1 MQADQQLSK
10 SLKPRHLSMIAIA
23 GVIGAGLFVGS
34 GAAIQ
39 QAGPG
44 ILVAYTAAGL
54 VVILVMRMLGEMA
67 AANPETGSFST
78 YADKALGRWAG
89 FSIGWL
95 YAWFWII
102 VLGIEATA
110 GAAIMHRWVPGID
123 QWVWAL
129 LLMVVLTLT
138 NLGSVKSFGE
148 FEFWF
153 ASIKVAAIVLFLL
166 FGVAAIL
173 GLIPGVPAP
182 GVSNLLENGGF
193 MPNGPGAVLAGILV
207 VVFSFFGAEIAT
219 IAAGES
225 ENPVDAVKKAVKS
238 TVWRILVFY
247 IGSIA
252 IVVTLLPWNSASVAK
267 SPYVAVIELF
277 GIPGA
282 GTIMDIVV
290 LTSVLS
296 CLNSGLYTASR
307 MLFSLSRRG
316 DAPRS
321 WMRISKRGVPAAA
334 VLASTVVGFITV
346 GLNYIAPDTV
356 FLFLVNTSG
365 AIALFVWL
373 VIAGSQLI
381 LRRRMGAAAKD
392 LQLKMWL
399 FPYLTWVAII
409 SIVAL
414 LVGMVVLESTRESLL
429 LSLALAA
436 VVVGIGLWRYRRNG
450 GKARGNRRRRQHGG
464 FRHRGARRG
473 RHRGCRP
480 GVVTPAPAPALARQ
494 HHGTCPALPRCSGH
508 SGTMSTRRGPGRACP
523 AGRVGHA
530 QCAGR
535 HAGGHVRRPATAPGQ
550 APAQATAGSQEGPSQ
565 GIVPRG
571 SMDA

>member
-1 MQADQQLSK
+1 
-10 SLKPRHLSMIAIA
+10 MIAIA

-44 ILVAYTAAGL
+44 ILVAYLAAGL

-110 GAAIMHRWVPGID
+110 GAAIMHRWVPGVD

-129 LLMVVLTLT
+129 VLMVLLTLT
-138 NLGSVKSFGE
+138 NLGSVKSYGE

-153 ASIKVAAIVLFLL
+153 ASIKVAAIVIFLL
-166 FGVAAIL
+166 AGIAAIL
-173 GLIPGVPAP
+173 GLIPGVSAP
-182 GVSNLLENGGF
+182 GVANLLDQGGF

-238 TVWRILVFY
+238 TVWRILIFY

-267 SPYVAVIELF
+267 SPYVAVIELY

-307 MLFSLSRRG
+307 MLFSLSQRG
-316 DAPRS
+316 DAPKS
-321 WMRISKRGVPAAA
+321 WTKISKRGVPAAA

-373 VIAGSQLI
+373 VIASSQLI

-392 LQLKMWL
+392 LDLKMWF
-399 FPYLTWVAII
+399 FPYLTWIAIG

-414 LVGMVVLESTRESLL
+414 IIGMVILESTRESLF

-436 VVVGIGLWRYRRNG
+436 VVVAIGVFRYR
-450 GKARGNRRRRQHGG
+450 K
-464 FRHRGARRG
+464 
-473 RHRGCRP
+473 
-480 GVVTPAPAPALARQ
+480 
-494 HHGTCPALPRCSGH
+494 
-508 SGTMSTRRGPGRACP
+508 SGTPSTPVGDGEAERVTLGSGPA
-523 AGRVGHA
+523 
-530 QCAGR
+530 
-535 HAGGHVRRPATAPGQ
+535 
-550 APAQATAGSQEGPSQ
+550 S
-565 GIVPRG
+565 
-571 SMDA
+571 

>member
-1 MQADQQLSK
+1 
-10 SLKPRHLSMIAIA
+10 
-23 GVIGAGLFVGS
+23 
-34 GAAIQ
+34 
-39 QAGPG
+39 
-44 ILVAYTAAGL
+44 
-54 VVILVMRMLGEMA
+54 VILVMRMLGEMA

-129 LLMVVLTLT
+129 ILMVLLTLT

-153 ASIKVAAIVLFLL
+153 ASIKVTAIVLFLL

-173 GLIPGVPAP
+173 GLVPGVPAP
-182 GVSNLLENGGF
+182 GLSNLTGNGGF
-193 MPNGPGAVLAGILV
+193 LPNGPGAVLAGILV

-252 IVVTLLPWNSASVAK
+252 IVVTLLPWNSATVAK

-307 MLFSLSRRG
+307 MLFSLSKRG
-316 DAPRS
+316 DAPKA
-321 WMRISKRGVPAAA
+321 WTRISSRGVPAAA
-334 VLASTVVGFITV
+334 VMASTVVGFVTV

-373 VIAGSQLI
+373 VIASSQLI
-381 LRRRMGAAAKD
+381 LRKRMGAAAKD
-392 LQLKMWL
+392 LALKMWL
-399 FPYLTWVAII
+399 FPYLTWISIA

-414 LVGMVVLESTRESLL
+414 LIGMVILDTTRESLL
-429 LSLALAA
+429 LSLALAG
-436 VVVGIGLWRYRRNG
+436 VVVGIGVWRYRKG
-450 GKARGNRRRRQHGG
+450 GAS
-464 FRHRGARRG
+464 
-473 RHRGCRP
+473 
-480 GVVTPAPAPALARQ
+480 ALAAAAADADAAK
-494 HHGTCPALPRCSGH
+494 GESAVVGAGPAS
-508 SGTMSTRRGPGRACP
+508 
-523 AGRVGHA
+523 
-530 QCAGR
+530 
-535 HAGGHVRRPATAPGQ
+535 
-550 APAQATAGSQEGPSQ
+550 
-565 GIVPRG
+565 
-571 SMDA
+571 

>member
-1 MQADQQLSK
+1 MHADQQLSK

-44 ILVAYTAAGL
+44 ILVAYLAAGL

-110 GAAIMHRWVPGID
+110 GAAIMHRWVPGVD
-123 QWVWAL
+123 QWIWAL
-129 LLMVVLTLT
+129 VLMVLLTLT
-138 NLGSVKSFGE
+138 NLGSVKSYGE

-153 ASIKVAAIVLFLL
+153 ASIKVAAIVIFLL
-166 FGVAAIL
+166 AGIAAIL
-173 GLIPGVPAP
+173 GLMPGVSAP
-182 GVSNLLENGGF
+182 GVSNLLDQGGF

-238 TVWRILVFY
+238 TVWRILIFY

-252 IVVTLLPWNSASVAK
+252 IVVTLLPWNDASVAK
-267 SPYVAVIELF
+267 SPYVAVIELY

-307 MLFSLSRRG
+307 MLFSLSQRG
-316 DAPRS
+316 DAPKS
-321 WMRISKRGVPAAA
+321 WMKISKRGVPAAA
-334 VLASTVVGFITV
+334 VLASTVVGFVTV

-373 VIAGSQLI
+373 VIASSQLI

-392 LQLKMWL
+392 LELKMWF
-399 FPYLTWVAII
+399 FPYLTWIAIG

-414 LVGMVVLESTRESLL
+414 IIGMVVIESTRESLF

-436 VVVGIGLWRYRRNG
+436 VVVGIGVWRYRRNG
-450 GKARGNRRRRQHGG
+450 RNDA
-464 FRHRGARRG
+464 GA
-473 RHRGCRP
+473 
-480 GVVTPAPAPALARQ
+480 TSAEAEPAEVGSGPA
-494 HHGTCPALPRCSGH
+494 S
-508 SGTMSTRRGPGRACP
+508 
-523 AGRVGHA
+523 
-530 QCAGR
+530 
-535 HAGGHVRRPATAPGQ
+535 
-550 APAQATAGSQEGPSQ
+550 
-565 GIVPRG
+565 
-571 SMDA
+571 

>member
-1 MQADQQLSK
+1 MNTPASPELAK

-44 ILVAYTAAGL
+44 ILVAYAAAGL
-54 VVILVMRMLGEMA
+54 VVIFVMRMLGEMA
-67 AANPETGSFST
+67 AASPETGSFSS

-110 GAAIMHRWVPGID
+110 GAAIVHRWVPGID

-129 LLMVVLTLT
+129 ILMVLLTGT
-138 NLGSVKSFGE
+138 NVFSVKSFGE

-153 ASIKVAAIVLFLL
+153 ASIKVAAIVVFLVL
-166 FGVAAIL
+166 GVLAIFGLLPGVAAP
-173 GLIPGVPAP
+173 GL
-182 GVSNLLENGGF
+182 SNLTGQGGF
-193 MPNGPGAVLAGILV
+193 FPSGPGAVLAGILV

-225 ENPVDAVKKAVKS
+225 ADPATAVKKAVRS

-252 IVVTLLPWNSASVAK
+252 IVVTLLPWNDASVAK
-267 SPYVAVIELF
+267 SPYVAVMELY

-282 GTIMDIVV
+282 GTIMDVVV
-290 LTSVLS
+290 LVSVLS

-307 MLFSLSRRG
+307 MIFSLAQRG
-316 DAPRS
+316 DAPKALQRIERS
-321 WMRISKRGVPAAA
+321 GVPRSA
-334 VLASTVVGFITV
+334 VLASTVVGFVTV
-346 GLNYIAPDTV
+346 GLNLFYPDTV

-365 AIALFVWL
+365 AVALFVWL
-373 VIAGSQLI
+373 AISVSQLI

-392 LQLKMWL
+392 LPLKMWF
-399 FPYLTWVAII
+399 FPYLTWITMLAII
-409 SIVAL
+409 AM
-414 LVGMVVLESTRESLL
+414 LVGMFALDATRESGII
-429 LSLALAA
+429 SAALA
-436 VVVGIGLWRYRRNG
+436 VVIIGIGVFRQRRA
-450 GKARGNRRRRQHGG
+450 K
-464 FRHRGARRG
+464 
-473 RHRGCRP
+473 RP
-480 GVVTPAPAPALARQ
+480 
-494 HHGTCPALPRCSGH
+494 
-508 SGTMSTRRGPGRACP
+508 
-523 AGRVGHA
+523 
-530 QCAGR
+530 
-535 HAGGHVRRPATAPGQ
+535 
-550 APAQATAGSQEGPSQ
+550 
-565 GIVPRG
+565 
-571 SMDA
+571 

>member
-1 MQADQQLSK
+1 MHADQQLSK

-44 ILVAYTAAGL
+44 ILVAYLAAGL

-110 GAAIMHRWVPGID
+110 GAAIMHRWVPGVD
-123 QWVWAL
+123 QWIWAL
-129 LLMVVLTLT
+129 VLMVLLTLT
-138 NLGSVKSFGE
+138 NLGSVKSYGE

-153 ASIKVAAIVLFLL
+153 ASVKVAAIVIFLL
-166 FGVAAIL
+166 AGIAAIL
-173 GLIPGVPAP
+173 GLIPGVSAP
-182 GVSNLLENGGF
+182 GVANLLDQGGF

-238 TVWRILVFY
+238 TVWRILIFY

-252 IVVTLLPWNSASVAK
+252 IVVTLLPWNDASVAK
-267 SPYVAVIELF
+267 SPYVAVIELY

-307 MLFSLSRRG
+307 MLFSLSQRG

-321 WMRISKRGVPAAA
+321 WMKISKRGVPAAA
-334 VLASTVVGFITV
+334 VLASTVVGFVTV

-373 VIAGSQLI
+373 VIAASQLI

-392 LQLKMWL
+392 LDLKMWF
-399 FPYLTWVAII
+399 FPYLTWIAIGA
-409 SIVAL
+409 IVAL
-414 LVGMVVLESTRESLL
+414 IIGMVIIESTRESLF
-429 LSLALAA
+429 LSLGLAA
-436 VVVGIGLWRYRRNG
+436 VVVAIGVFRYRRNG
-450 GKARGNRRRRQHGG
+450 GSVVAAPSAKAEREEVGSG
-464 FRHRGARRG
+464 
-473 RHRGCRP
+473 
-480 GVVTPAPAPALARQ
+480 PA
-494 HHGTCPALPRCSGH
+494 S
-508 SGTMSTRRGPGRACP
+508 
-523 AGRVGHA
+523 
-530 QCAGR
+530 
-535 HAGGHVRRPATAPGQ
+535 
-550 APAQATAGSQEGPSQ
+550 
-565 GIVPRG
+565 
-571 SMDA
+571 

>member
-1 MQADQQLSK
+1 MPSSPKSAHEPSAKAPLVSNAPPARTLTR

-44 ILVAYTAAGL
+44 ILVAYAAAGV

-67 AANPETGSFST
+67 AASPETGSFSA
-78 YADKALGRWAG
+78 YADRALGRWAG

-102 VLGIEATA
+102 VLGVEATA
-110 GAAIMHRWVPGID
+110 GAAIVHRWVPVID

-129 LLMVVLTLT
+129 LLMVLLTLT
-138 NLGSVKSFGE
+138 NIASVKSFGE

-153 ASIKVAAIVLFLL
+153 ASIKIAAIVVFLTL
-166 FGVAAIL
+166 GIVAIL
-173 GLIPGVPAP
+173 GFLPGVTAP
-182 GVSNLLENGGF
+182 GLDNLTGRGGF
-193 MPNGPGAVLAGILV
+193 FPNGPGAVLGGVLV

-225 ENPVDAVKKAVKS
+225 QNPVDAVRKAVRS
-238 TVWRILVFY
+238 TVWRILIFY

-252 IVVTLLPWNSASVAK
+252 IVVTLLPWDSASVAK
-267 SPYVAVIELF
+267 SPYVAVIERF

-282 GTIMDIVV
+282 GTIMDVIV

-307 MLFSLSRRG
+307 MLFSLSTRG

-321 WMRISKRGVPAAA
+321 WAKISARGVPRSA
-334 VLASTVVGFITV
+334 VLASTIVGFVTV
-346 GLNYIAPDTV
+346 GLNYLAPDTV

-373 VIAGSQLI
+373 VIAASQLI
-381 LRRRMGAAAKD
+381 LRRRMGPDATKA
-392 LQLKMWL
+392 LTLRMWL
-399 FPYLTWVAII
+399 FPYLTWFTII
-409 SIVAL
+409 SILAL
-414 LVGMVVLESTRESLL
+414 LVGMVIIPSTRESLV
-429 LSLALAA
+429 LSLLLAGLL
-436 VVVGIGLWRYRRNG
+436 VGVGVWRYR
-450 GKARGNRRRRQHGG
+450 KARGTKD
-464 FRHRGARRG
+464 
-473 RHRGCRP
+473 
-480 GVVTPAPAPALARQ
+480 VTR
-494 HHGTCPALPRCSGH
+494 S
-508 SGTMSTRRGPGRACP
+508 
-523 AGRVGHA
+523 
-530 QCAGR
+530 
-535 HAGGHVRRPATAPGQ
+535 ATAVDSENTEQ
-550 APAQATAGSQEGPSQ
+550 
-565 GIVPRG
+565 I
-571 SMDA
+571 

>member
-1 MQADQQLSK
+1 MRSHAPKDLAPTDQPGLSK

-44 ILVAYTAAGL
+44 ILVAYAAAGL

-67 AANPETGSFST
+67 AAHPETGSFST

-110 GAAIMHRWVPGID
+110 GAAIIHRWVPGVD
-123 QWVWAL
+123 QWIWAL
-129 LLMVVLTLT
+129 VLMVLLTLT
-138 NLGSVKSFGE
+138 NVVSVKSYGE

-153 ASIKVAAIVLFLL
+153 ASIKVAAIIGFLL

-173 GLIPGVPAP
+173 GLVPGVEAP
-182 GVSNLLENGGF
+182 GLSNLTGQGGFFPNGGA
-193 MPNGPGAVLAGILV
+193 AVLAGILV
-207 VVFSFFGAEIAT
+207 VVFAFFGAEIAT

-225 ENPVDAVKKAVKS
+225 ADPVNAVKKAVRS
-238 TVWRILVFY
+238 TVWRILIFY

-252 IVVTLLPWNSASVAK
+252 IVVTLLPWNSTSVAK
-267 SPYVAVIELF
+267 SPYVAVMELY

-282 GTIMDIVV
+282 GVIMDVIV

-307 MLFSLSRRG
+307 MLFSLSTRG
-316 DAPRS
+316 DAPRG
-321 WMRISKRGVPAAA
+321 WTRISKRGVPVSA

-373 VIAGSQLI
+373 VIALSQLI
-381 LRRRMGAAAKD
+381 LRRRMGAEAKK
-392 LQLKMWL
+392 LTLKMWF
-399 FPYLTWVAII
+399 FPYLTWLAIA
-409 SIVAL
+409 SIAAL
-414 LVGMVVLESTRESLL
+414 LVGMVILPETRESLL
-429 LSLALAA
+429 LSVLLAA
-436 VVVGIGLWRYRRNG
+436 IVVALGAWRYRG
-450 GKARGNRRRRQHGG
+450 RQH
-464 FRHRGARRG
+464 A
-473 RHRGCRP
+473 
-480 GVVTPAPAPALARQ
+480 APAEAQPAAEELAV
-494 HHGTCPALPRCSGH
+494 G
-508 SGTMSTRRGPGRACP
+508 
-523 AGRVGHA
+523 AGRK
-530 QCAGR
+530 
-535 HAGGHVRRPATAPGQ
+535 
-550 APAQATAGSQEGPSQ
+550 
-565 GIVPRG
+565 
-571 SMDA
+571 

>member
-1 MQADQQLSK
+1 VQQNQQLSK
-10 SLKPRHLSMIAIA
+10 TLKPRHLSMIAIA

-34 GAAIQ
+34 GVAIQ

-44 ILVAYTAAGL
+44 ILIAYAAAGV

-102 VLGIEATA
+102 VLGVEATA
-110 GAAIMHRWVPGID
+110 GAAIMHRWVPAVD
-123 QWVWAL
+123 QWEWAL
-129 LLMVVLTLT
+129 ALMVLLTLT
-138 NLGSVKSFGE
+138 NIASVKSYGE

-153 ASIKVAAIVLFLL
+153 ASVKVTAIILFLVL
-166 FGVAAIL
+166 GVVAIL
-173 GLIPGVPAP
+173 GLMPGVPAP
-182 GVSNLLENGGF
+182 GLHNLTGNGGF
-193 MPNGPGAVLAGILV
+193 FPNGPGAVLAGILV

-238 TVWRILVFY
+238 TVWRILIFY

-252 IVVTLLPWNSASVAK
+252 VVVTLLPWNDTSVAK
-267 SPYVAVIELF
+267 SPYVAVIDLF

-307 MLFSLSRRG
+307 MLFSLSARG
-316 DAPRS
+316 DAPKS
-321 WMRISKRGVPAAA
+321 WRRISRRGVPATA
-334 VLASTVVGFITV
+334 VLASTVVGFMTV
-346 GLNYIAPDTV
+346 GLNYLAPEAV

-373 VIAGSQLI
+373 VIAVSQLV
-381 LRRRMGAAAKD
+381 LRRRMGADAKN
-392 LQLKMWL
+392 LTLKMWL
-399 FPYLTWVAII
+399 FPYLTWLSII
-409 SIVAL
+409 TITAL
-414 LVGMVVLESTRESLL
+414 LVGMVMVPDTREALL
-429 LSLALAA
+429 TSAGLAA
-436 VVVGIGLWRYRRNG
+436 VVVAIGIYRYRTG
-450 GKARGNRRRRQHGG
+450 GA
-464 FRHRGARRG
+464 
-473 RHRGCRP
+473 
-480 GVVTPAPAPALARQ
+480 
-494 HHGTCPALPRCSGH
+494 
-508 SGTMSTRRGPGRACP
+508 
-523 AGRVGHA
+523 
-530 QCAGR
+530 
-535 HAGGHVRRPATAPGQ
+535 
-550 APAQATAGSQEGPSQ
+550 APAQPPADGTLDAPSAD
-565 GIVPRG
+565 GVDSRV
-571 SMDA
+571 

>member
-1 MQADQQLSK
+1 MPSSPKSAHEPAAKAPLVSNAPPARTLTR

-44 ILVAYTAAGL
+44 ILVAYAAAGV

-67 AANPETGSFST
+67 AASPETGSFSA
-78 YADKALGRWAG
+78 YADRALGRWAG

-102 VLGIEATA
+102 VLGVEATA
-110 GAAIMHRWVPGID
+110 GAAIVHRWVPVID

-129 LLMVVLTLT
+129 LLMVLLTLT
-138 NLGSVKSFGE
+138 NIASVKSFGE

-153 ASIKVAAIVLFLL
+153 ASIKIAAIVVFLTL
-166 FGVAAIL
+166 GIVAIL
-173 GLIPGVPAP
+173 GFLPGVTAP
-182 GVSNLLENGGF
+182 GLDNLTGRGGF
-193 MPNGPGAVLAGILV
+193 FPNGPGAVLGGVLV

-225 ENPVDAVKKAVKS
+225 QNPVDAVRKAVRS
-238 TVWRILVFY
+238 TVWRILIFY

-252 IVVTLLPWNSASVAK
+252 IVVTLLPWDSASVAK
-267 SPYVAVIELF
+267 SPYVAVIERF

-282 GTIMDIVV
+282 GTIMDVIV

-307 MLFSLSRRG
+307 MLFSLSTRG

-321 WMRISKRGVPAAA
+321 WAKISARGVPRSA
-334 VLASTVVGFITV
+334 VLASTIVGFVTV
-346 GLNYIAPDTV
+346 GLNYLAPDTV

-373 VIAGSQLI
+373 VIAASQLI
-381 LRRRMGAAAKD
+381 LRRRMGPDATKA
-392 LQLKMWL
+392 LTLRMWL
-399 FPYLTWVAII
+399 FPYLTWFTII
-409 SIVAL
+409 SILAL
-414 LVGMVVLESTRESLL
+414 LVGMVIIPSTRESLV
-429 LSLALAA
+429 LSLLLAGLL
-436 VVVGIGLWRYRRNG
+436 VGVGVWRYR
-450 GKARGNRRRRQHGG
+450 KARGTKD
-464 FRHRGARRG
+464 
-473 RHRGCRP
+473 
-480 GVVTPAPAPALARQ
+480 VTR
-494 HHGTCPALPRCSGH
+494 S
-508 SGTMSTRRGPGRACP
+508 
-523 AGRVGHA
+523 
-530 QCAGR
+530 
-535 HAGGHVRRPATAPGQ
+535 ATAVDSENTEQ
-550 APAQATAGSQEGPSQ
+550 
-565 GIVPRG
+565 I
-571 SMDA
+571 

>member
-1 MQADQQLSK
+1 MNSQPEPELQK

-39 QAGPG
+39 QAGPA
-44 ILVAYTAAGL
+44 ILVSYAAAGL
-54 VVILVMRMLGEMA
+54 VVVLVMRMLGEMA
-67 AANPETGSFST
+67 SANPETGSFSA

-110 GAAIMHRWVPGID
+110 GAAIMHRWVPGVD

-129 LLMVVLTLT
+129 LLMVLLTLT
-138 NLGSVKSFGE
+138 NVWSVKSYGE

-153 ASIKVAAIVLFLL
+153 ASIKVTAIILFLIA
-166 FGVAAIL
+166 GTAAIL

-182 GVSNLLENGGF
+182 GLSNLTGQGGF
-193 MPNGPGAVLAGILV
+193 MPNGPTAVLAGVLV

-225 ENPVDAVKKAVKS
+225 EHPVEAVKKAVKS
-238 TVWRILVFY
+238 TVWRILLFY
-247 IGSIA
+247 IGSVA
-252 IVVTLLPWNSASVAK
+252 IVVTLLPWNDASVAK

-277 GIPGA
+277 GIPAA
-282 GTIMDIVV
+282 GTIMDVVV

-307 MLFSLSRRG
+307 MIFSLSTRG
-316 DAPRS
+316 DAPKAWS
-321 WMRISKRGVPAAA
+321 RISKRGVPVSA

-373 VIAGSQLI
+373 VIAASQLI
-381 LRRRMGAAAKD
+381 LRRRTEASGVEMP
-392 LQLKMWL
+392 LKMWL
-399 FPYLTWVAII
+399 FPYLTWASII
-409 SIVAL
+409 AIVAMI
-414 LVGMVVLESTRESLL
+414 VGMVFVDATRESLL
-429 LSLALAA
+429 LSVLLAA
-436 VVVGIGLWRYRRNG
+436 IVVGIGLWRYRL
-450 GKARGNRRRRQHGG
+450 H
-464 FRHRGARRG
+464 H
-473 RHRGCRP
+473 
-480 GVVTPAPAPALARQ
+480 PAPLEHDVEVRAELLEEDAE
-494 HHGTCPALPRCSGH
+494 GH
-508 SGTMSTRRGPGRACP
+508 SHNA
-523 AGRVGHA
+523 
-530 QCAGR
+530 
-535 HAGGHVRRPATAPGQ
+535 
-550 APAQATAGSQEGPSQ
+550 
-565 GIVPRG
+565 
-571 SMDA
+571 

>member
-1 MQADQQLSK
+1 MPSSPKSVNEPAAKAPLASNTPAVRTLTR

-44 ILVAYTAAGL
+44 ILVAYGAAGI

-67 AANPETGSFST
+67 AASPETGSFSA
-78 YADKALGRWAG
+78 YADRALGRWAG

-110 GAAIMHRWVPGID
+110 GAAIVHRWVPGID

-129 LLMVVLTLT
+129 LLMVLLTLT
-138 NLGSVKSFGE
+138 NIASVKSFGE

-153 ASIKVAAIVLFLL
+153 ASIKVAAIVLFLAL
-166 FGVAAIL
+166 GIVAIL
-173 GLIPGVPAP
+173 GFLPGVKAP
-182 GVSNLLENGGF
+182 GLDNLTGRGGF
-193 MPNGPGAVLAGILV
+193 FPNGPGAVLGGVLV

-225 ENPVDAVKKAVKS
+225 QNPVDAVRKAVRS
-238 TVWRILVFY
+238 TVWRILIFY

-252 IVVTLLPWNSASVAK
+252 IVVTLLPWDSASVAK
-267 SPYVAVIELF
+267 SPYVAVIERF

-282 GTIMDIVV
+282 GTIMDVIV

-307 MLFSLSRRG
+307 MLFSLSTRG
-316 DAPRS
+316 DAPRALAT
-321 WMRISKRGVPAAA
+321 ISARGVPRSA
-334 VLASTVVGFITV
+334 VLASTIVGFVTV
-346 GLNYIAPDTV
+346 GLNYLAPDTV

-373 VIAGSQLI
+373 VIAASQLI
-381 LRRRMGAAAKD
+381 LRRRMGSDAAKA
-392 LQLKMWL
+392 LTLRMWL
-399 FPYLTWVAII
+399 FPYLTWFTII
-409 SIVAL
+409 SILAL
-414 LVGMVVLESTRESLL
+414 LVGMVIIPSTRESLV
-429 LSLALAA
+429 LSLLLAGLL
-436 VVVGIGLWRYRRNG
+436 VGVGVWRYRKG
-450 GKARGNRRRRQHGG
+450 
-464 FRHRGARRG
+464 RG
-473 RHRGCRP
+473 RRD
-480 GVVTPAPAPALARQ
+480 VTPSAPVVDSEN
-494 HHGTCPALPRCSGH
+494 T
-508 SGTMSTRRGPGRACP
+508 
-523 AGRVGHA
+523 
-530 QCAGR
+530 
-535 HAGGHVRRPATAPGQ
+535 GQ
-550 APAQATAGSQEGPSQ
+550 
-565 GIVPRG
+565 I
-571 SMDA
+571 

>member
-1 MQADQQLSK
+1 MNSQPEPELQK

-39 QAGPG
+39 QAGPA
-44 ILVAYTAAGL
+44 ILVAYAAAGL
-54 VVILVMRMLGEMA
+54 VVVLVMRMLGEMA
-67 AANPETGSFST
+67 SANPETGSFSA

-110 GAAIMHRWVPGID
+110 GAAIMHRWIPGVD

-129 LLMVVLTLT
+129 LLMVLLTLT
-138 NLGSVKSFGE
+138 NVWSVKSYGE

-153 ASIKVAAIVLFLL
+153 ASIKVTAIILFLIA
-166 FGVAAIL
+166 GTAAIL

-182 GVSNLLENGGF
+182 GLSNLTGQGGF
-193 MPNGPGAVLAGILV
+193 MPNGSTAVLAGVLV

-225 ENPVDAVKKAVKS
+225 EHPVEAVKKAVKS
-238 TVWRILVFY
+238 TVWRILLFY
-247 IGSIA
+247 IGSVA
-252 IVVTLLPWNSASVAK
+252 IVVTLLPWNDASVAK

-277 GIPGA
+277 GIPAA
-282 GTIMDIVV
+282 GTVMDVVV

-307 MLFSLSRRG
+307 MIFSLSTRG
-316 DAPRS
+316 DAPRA
-321 WMRISKRGVPAAA
+321 WRRISKRGVPVSA

-373 VIAGSQLI
+373 VIAASQLI
-381 LRRRMGAAAKD
+381 LRRRTEASGVEMP
-392 LQLKMWL
+392 LKMWL
-399 FPYLTWVAII
+399 FPYLTWA
-409 SIVAL
+409 SIVAI
-414 LVGMVVLESTRESLL
+414 VAMIIGMVFVDETRESLL
-429 LSLALAA
+429 LSLLLAA
-436 VVVGIGLWRYRRNG
+436 IVVGIGLWRYRL
-450 GKARGNRRRRQHGG
+450 H
-464 FRHRGARRG
+464 H
-473 RHRGCRP
+473 
-480 GVVTPAPAPALARQ
+480 PAPVEHDAEVRAELLEEDAE
-494 HHGTCPALPRCSGH
+494 GH
-508 SGTMSTRRGPGRACP
+508 SHNA
-523 AGRVGHA
+523 
-530 QCAGR
+530 
-535 HAGGHVRRPATAPGQ
+535 
-550 APAQATAGSQEGPSQ
+550 
-565 GIVPRG
+565 
-571 SMDA
+571 

>member
-1 MQADQQLSK
+1 
-10 SLKPRHLSMIAIA
+10 
-23 GVIGAGLFVGS
+23 
-34 GAAIQ
+34 
-39 QAGPG
+39 
-44 ILVAYTAAGL
+44 
-54 VVILVMRMLGEMA
+54 
-67 AANPETGSFST
+67 
-78 YADKALGRWAG
+78 
-89 FSIGWL
+89 
-95 YAWFWII
+95 
-102 VLGIEATA
+102 
-110 GAAIMHRWVPGID
+110 
-123 QWVWAL
+123 
-129 LLMVVLTLT
+129 
-138 NLGSVKSFGE
+138 
-148 FEFWF
+148 
-153 ASIKVAAIVLFLL
+153 VAAIVLFLL

-173 GLIPGVPAP
+173 GLVPGVPAP
-182 GVSNLLENGGF
+182 GMDNLVNNGGF
-193 MPNGPGAVLAGILV
+193 LPNGPGAVLAGILV

-316 DAPRS
+316 DAPRA
-321 WMRISKRGVPAAA
+321 WTKISKRGVPAAA

-373 VIAGSQLI
+373 VIASSQLI
-381 LRRRMGAAAKD
+381 LRRRMGADAKD
-392 LQLKMWL
+392 LALKMWL
-399 FPYLTWVAII
+399 FPYLTWVAIV

-414 LVGMVVLESTRESLL
+414 LIGMVVLESTRESLL
-429 LSLALAA
+429 LSLALAV
-436 VVVGIGLWRYRRNG
+436 VVVGIGVWRYRKDG
-450 GKARGNRRRRQHGG
+450 G
-464 FRHRGARRG
+464 
-473 RHRGCRP
+473 
-480 GVVTPAPAPALARQ
+480 
-494 HHGTCPALPRCSGH
+494 S
-508 SGTMSTRRGPGRACP
+508 P
-523 AGRVGHA
+523 AGTDA
-530 QCAGR
+530 AGTEETGPTSTDR
-535 HAGGHVRRPATAPGQ
+535 TDATAEEAGVG
-550 APAQATAGSQEGPSQ
+550 AGPAS
-565 GIVPRG
+565 
-571 SMDA
+571 

>member
-1 MQADQQLSK
+1 MHADQQLSK

-44 ILVAYTAAGL
+44 ILVAYLAAGL

-110 GAAIMHRWVPGID
+110 GAAIMHRWVPGVD
-123 QWVWAL
+123 QWIWAL
-129 LLMVVLTLT
+129 VLMVLLTLT
-138 NLGSVKSFGE
+138 NLGSVKSYGE

-153 ASIKVAAIVLFLL
+153 ASIKVAAIVIFLL
-166 FGVAAIL
+166 AGIAAIL
-173 GLIPGVPAP
+173 GLMPGVSAP
-182 GVSNLLENGGF
+182 GVANLLDQGGF

-238 TVWRILVFY
+238 TVWRILIFY

-252 IVVTLLPWNSASVAK
+252 IVVTLLPWNDASVAK
-267 SPYVAVIELF
+267 SPYVAVIELY

-307 MLFSLSRRG
+307 MLFSLSQRG

-321 WMRISKRGVPAAA
+321 WMKISKRGVPAAA
-334 VLASTVVGFITV
+334 VLASTVVGFVTV

-373 VIAGSQLI
+373 VIATSQLI
-381 LRRRMGAAAKD
+381 LRQRMGAAAKD
-392 LQLKMWL
+392 LDLKMWF
-399 FPYLTWVAII
+399 FPYLTWIAIGA
-409 SIVAL
+409 IVAL
-414 LVGMVVLESTRESLL
+414 IIGMVIIESTRESLF

-436 VVVGIGLWRYRRNG
+436 VVVAIGVFRYR
-450 GKARGNRRRRQHGG
+450 K
-464 FRHRGARRG
+464 RGA
-473 RHRGCRP
+473 
-480 GVVTPAPAPALARQ
+480 TPPEATTAEAEGATIGSGPA
-494 HHGTCPALPRCSGH
+494 S
-508 SGTMSTRRGPGRACP
+508 
-523 AGRVGHA
+523 
-530 QCAGR
+530 
-535 HAGGHVRRPATAPGQ
+535 
-550 APAQATAGSQEGPSQ
+550 
-565 GIVPRG
+565 
-571 SMDA
+571 